1 MFRFGGYSD
10 ADPIDRWFPND
21 RMNVPTFPSPLFSRF
36 TPNRYERQVL
46 REEAKAGP
54 ARAAV
59 RVVARGTLDLGPHVH
74 AWAAAL
80 LQGP

>member
-1 MFRFGGYSD
+1 MSD
-10 ADPIDRWFPND
+10 
-21 RMNVPTFPSPLFSRF
+21 VPSLLSSRF
-36 TPNRYERQVL
+36 PPNRYERQVL

-80 LQGP
+80 LQGPWPLIAAEQAPEP